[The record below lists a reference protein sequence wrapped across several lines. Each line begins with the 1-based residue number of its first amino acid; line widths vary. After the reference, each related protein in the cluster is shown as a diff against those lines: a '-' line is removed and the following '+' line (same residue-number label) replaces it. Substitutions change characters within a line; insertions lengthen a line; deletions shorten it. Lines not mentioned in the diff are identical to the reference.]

1 MKMSKVIQLSAW
13 SGAVLYLAACATA
26 TVSSDYDKSVDFS
39 KIRTFAWGEDR
50 KPAGDLRFDDP
61 ALRQVVKDEVTRQLT
76 SKGLRLTGPGTAD
89 VLLKSYITVEL
100 KEDQMADYAM
110 TYPPAYEPG
119 VGITN
124 LNTCAVRDA
133 FMFKYEDGT
142 FVLDMVDARTRTIL
156 WRGTLEG
163 MVDPAATPEKRISR
177 VPAAVAKVLAKY
189 PPR

>member
-1 MKMSKVIQLSAW
+1 
-13 SGAVLYLAACATA
+13 
-26 TVSSDYDKSVDFS
+26 
-39 KIRTFAWGEDR
+39 
-50 KPAGDLRFDDP
+50 
-61 ALRQVVKDEVTRQLT
+61 
-76 SKGLRLTGPGTAD
+76 
-89 VLLKSYITVEL
+89 
-100 KEDQMADYAM
+100 M